1 MKKTI
6 LFLLLTVVSLAVS
19 AQDAQP
25 KDSVAFK
32 FGYLSYDS
40 VMVAMPEYAELKTN
54 MAQLREQYEAEQKR
68 VENDFNKKYEEFL
81 DGQASFPKTILQ
93 KRQSEL
99 QEMLDKGI
107 DFKKQ
112 SQKMLSDAEAGMMEA
127 VKTTIN
133 MAVNLIAQEHG
144 YAFVLNTDK
153 EAVTFINP
161 ALGEDITEAVK
172 QLLNEDTKT
181 GK

>member
-40 VMVAMPEYAELKTN
+40 VMVAVPDYTELKTN

-99 QEMLDKGI
+99 QEMLDRNI
-107 DFKKQ
+107 ELKKQ
-112 SQKMLSDAEAGMMEA
+112 SQKMLSEAEANMM
-127 VKTTIN
+127 
-133 MAVNLIAQEHG
+133 
-144 YAFVLNTDK
+144 
-153 EAVTFINP
+153 
-161 ALGEDITEAVK
+161 
-172 QLLNEDTKT
+172 
-181 GK
+181 

>member
-32 FGYLSYDS
+32 FGYLSYAS
-40 VMVAMPEYAELKTN
+40 VMVAVPDYTELKTN

-99 QEMLDKGI
+99 QEMLDRNI
-107 DFKKQ
+107 EFKKQ
-112 SQKMLSDAEAGMMEA
+112 SQKMLSEAEANMME
-127 VKTTIN
+127 VIKTTIN
-133 MAVNLIAQEHG
+133 MAVNIIAQERG

-172 QLLNEDTKT
+172 QLLNEETKNE
-181 GK
+181 

>member
-25 KDSVAFK
+25 KDSIAFK

-40 VMVAMPEYAELKTN
+40 VMVAVPDYTELKTN

-99 QEMLDKGI
+99 QEMLDRNI
-107 DFKKQ
+107 EFKKQ
-112 SQKMLSDAEAGMMEA
+112 SQKMLSEAEANMMEA
-127 VKTTIN
+127 IKTTIN
-133 MAVNLIAQEHG
+133 MAVNIIAQERG

-172 QLLNEDTKT
+172 QLLNEETKNE
-181 GK
+181 

>member
-40 VMVAMPEYAELKTN
+40 VMVAVPDYTELKTN

-81 DGQASFPKTILQ
+81 DGQASLPKTILQ

-99 QEMLDKGI
+99 QEMLDRNI
-107 DFKKQ
+107 EFKKQ
-112 SQKMLSDAEAGMMEA
+112 SQKMLSEAEANMME
-127 VKTTIN
+127 VIKTTIN
-133 MAVNLIAQEHG
+133 MAVNIIAQERG

-172 QLLNEDTKT
+172 QLLNEETKNE
-181 GK
+181 

>member
-25 KDSVAFK
+25 KDSLAFK

-40 VMVAMPEYAELKTN
+40 VMVAVPDYTELKTN

-99 QEMLDKGI
+99 QEMLDRNI
-107 DFKKQ
+107 EFKKQ
-112 SQKMLSDAEAGMMEA
+112 SQKMLSEAEANMMEA
-127 VKTTIN
+127 IKTTIN
-133 MAVNLIAQEHG
+133 MAVNIIAQERG

-161 ALGEDITEAVK
+161 TLGEDITEAVK
-172 QLLNEDTKT
+172 QLLNEETKNE
-181 GK
+181 

>member
-1 MKKTI
+1 MKKTV

-19 AQDAQP
+19 AQDT
-25 KDSVAFK
+25 KDSVAIK

-40 VMVAMPEYAELKTN
+40 VMVAMPEYAEFKTN

-81 DGQASFPKTILQ
+81 DGQATFPKTILQ

-99 QEMLDKGI
+99 QEMLDRNI

-112 SQKMLSDAEAGMMEA
+112 SLKMLNDVEANLMNNI
-127 VKTTIN
+127 KTTIN
-133 MAVNLIAQEHG
+133 TAVSIVAQERG
-144 YAFVLNTDK
+144 FAFVLNTDK
-153 EAVTFINP
+153 DAVTFINP
-161 ALGEDITEAVK
+161 AMGEDITEAVK
-172 QLLNEDTKT
+172 KLLTEK
-181 GK
+181 

>member
-25 KDSVAFK
+25 KDSLAFK

-40 VMVAMPEYAELKTN
+40 VMVAVPDYTELKTN

-99 QEMLDKGI
+99 QEMLDRNI
-107 DFKKQ
+107 EFKKQ
-112 SQKMLSDAEAGMMEA
+112 SQKMLSEAEANMME
-127 VKTTIN
+127 VIKTTIN
-133 MAVNLIAQEHG
+133 MAVNIIAQERG

-172 QLLNEDTKT
+172 LLLNEETKNE
-181 GK
+181 

>member
-40 VMVAMPEYAELKTN
+40 VMVSVPDYAELKTN

-99 QEMLDKGI
+99 QEMLDRNI
-107 DFKKQ
+107 EFKKQ
-112 SQKMLSDAEAGMMEA
+112 SQKMLSEAEANMME
-127 VKTTIN
+127 VIKTTIN
-133 MAVNLIAQEHG
+133 MAVNIIAQERG

-172 QLLNEDTKT
+172 QLLNEETKNE
-181 GK
+181 

>member
-25 KDSVAFK
+25 KDSLAFK

-40 VMVAMPEYAELKTN
+40 VMVAVPDYTELKTN

-99 QEMLDKGI
+99 QEMLDRNI
-107 DFKKQ
+107 EFKKQ
-112 SQKMLSDAEAGMMEA
+112 SQKMLSEAEAKMME
-127 VKTTIN
+127 VIKTTIN
-133 MAVNLIAQEHG
+133 MAVNIIAQERG

-172 QLLNEDTKT
+172 QLLNEETKNE
-181 GK
+181 

>member
-19 AQDAQP
+19 AQDT
-25 KDSVAFK
+25 KDSVAIK

-99 QEMLDKGI
+99 QEMLDKSI

>member
-25 KDSVAFK
+25 KDSLAFK

-40 VMVAMPEYAELKTN
+40 VMVAVPDYTELKTN

-99 QEMLDKGI
+99 QEMLDRNI
-107 DFKKQ
+107 EFKKQ
-112 SQKMLSDAEAGMMEA
+112 SQKMLSEAKANMMEA
-127 VKTTIN
+127 IKTTIN
-133 MAVNLIAQEHG
+133 MAVNIIAQERG

-172 QLLNEDTKT
+172 QLLNEETKNE
-181 GK
+181 

>member
-1 MKKTI
+1 MKKTV

-19 AQDAQP
+19 AQDT
-25 KDSVAFK
+25 KDSVAIK

-40 VMVAMPEYAELKTN
+40 VMVAMPEYAEFKTN

-81 DGQASFPKTILQ
+81 DGQATFPKTILQ

-99 QEMLDKGI
+99 QEMLDRNI

-112 SQKMLSDAEAGMMEA
+112 SQKMLNDVEANLMNTI
-127 VKTTIN
+127 KTTIN
-133 MAVNLIAQEHG
+133 TAVSIIAQERG
-144 YAFVLNTDK
+144 FAFVLNTDK
-153 EAVTFINP
+153 EAVPFINP
-161 ALGEDITEAVK
+161 AQGEDITEAVK
-172 QLLNEDTKT
+172 KLLTEK
-181 GK
+181 

>member
-40 VMVAMPEYAELKTN
+40 VMVAVPDYTELKTN

-99 QEMLDKGI
+99 QEMLDRNI
-107 DFKKQ
+107 EFKKQ
-112 SQKMLSDAEAGMMEA
+112 SQKMLSEAEANMME
-127 VKTTIN
+127 VIKTTIN
-133 MAVNLIAQEHG
+133 MAVNIIAQERG

-172 QLLNEDTKT
+172 QLLIEVTKNE
-181 GK
+181 

>member
-19 AQDAQP
+19 AQDA
-25 KDSVAFK
+25 KESATLK

-40 VMVAMPEYAELKTN
+40 VMVAMPDYADLMTS

-81 DGQASFPKTILQ
+81 DGQATFPKTILQ

-99 QEMLDKGI
+99 QEMLDRNI

-112 SQKMLSDAEAGMMEA
+112 SQKMLSDVEANLMNTI
-127 VKTTIN
+127 KTTIN
-133 MAVNLIAQEHG
+133 TAVSVVAQERG

-153 EAVTFINP
+153 EAVPFINP

-172 QLLNEDTKT
+172 ALLNEEK
-181 GK
+181 K

>member
-40 VMVAMPEYAELKTN
+40 VMVAVPDYTELKTN

-99 QEMLDKGI
+99 QEMLDRNI
-107 DFKKQ
+107 EFKKQ
-112 SQKMLSDAEAGMMEA
+112 SQKMLSPGAG
-127 VKTTIN
+127 
-133 MAVNLIAQEHG
+133 LCFCSEHG
-144 YAFVLNTDK
+144 Q
-153 EAVTFINP
+153 
-161 ALGEDITEAVK
+161 GSCDIH
-172 QLLNEDTKT
+172 QSCFRRGHYRSSKT
-181 GK
+181 ASE

>member
-40 VMVAMPEYAELKTN
+40 VMVAVPDYTELKTN

-99 QEMLDKGI
+99 QEMLDRNI
-107 DFKKQ
+107 EFKKQ
-112 SQKMLSDAEAGMMEA
+112 SQKMLSEAEANMMEA
-127 VKTTIN
+127 IKTTIN
-133 MAVNLIAQEHG
+133 MAVNIIAQERG

-172 QLLNEDTKT
+172 QLLNEETKNE
-181 GK
+181 

>member
-25 KDSVAFK
+25 KDSLAFK

-40 VMVAMPEYAELKTN
+40 VMVAVPDYTELKTN

-99 QEMLDKGI
+99 QEMLDRNI
-107 DFKKQ
+107 EFKKL
-112 SQKMLSDAEAGMMEA
+112 SQKMLSEAEANMME
-127 VKTTIN
+127 VIKTTIN
-133 MAVNLIAQEHG
+133 MAVNIIAQERG

-172 QLLNEDTKT
+172 QLLNEETKNE
-181 GK
+181 

>member
-40 VMVAMPEYAELKTN
+40 VMVAVPDYTELKTN

-99 QEMLDKGI
+99 QELLDRNI
-107 DFKKQ
+107 EFKKQ
-112 SQKMLSDAEAGMMEA
+112 SQKMLSEAEANMME
-127 VKTTIN
+127 VIKTTIN
-133 MAVNLIAQEHG
+133 MAVNIIAQERG

-172 QLLNEDTKT
+172 QLLNEETKNE
-181 GK
+181 

>member
-81 DGQASFPKTILQ
+81 DGQANFPKTILQ

-99 QEMLDKGI
+99 QEMLDRNI
-107 DFKKQ
+107 EFKKQ
-112 SQKMLSDAEAGMMEA
+112 SQKMLSEAEANMME
-127 VKTTIN
+127 VIKTTIN
-133 MAVNLIAQEHG
+133 TAVSVVAQERG
-144 YAFVLNTDK
+144 LAFVLNTDK
-153 EAVTFINP
+153 EAVPFINP
-161 ALGEDITEAVK
+161 ALGDDITEAVK
-172 QLLNEDTKT
+172 KLLNEETKNE
-181 GK
+181 K

>member
-40 VMVAMPEYAELKTN
+40 VMVAVPDYTELKTN

-99 QEMLDKGI
+99 QELLDRNI
-107 DFKKQ
+107 EFKKQ
-112 SQKMLSDAEAGMMEA
+112 SQKMLSEAEANMME
-127 VKTTIN
+127 VIKTTIN
-133 MAVNLIAQEHG
+133 MAVNIIAQERG

-153 EAVTFINP
+153 ETVTFINP

-172 QLLNEDTKT
+172 QLLNEETKNE
-181 GK
+181 

>member
-40 VMVAMPEYAELKTN
+40 VMVAVPDYTELKTN

-99 QEMLDKGI
+99 QEMLDRNI
-107 DFKKQ
+107 EFKKQ
-112 SQKMLSDAEAGMMEA
+112 SQKMLSEAEANMME
-127 VKTTIN
+127 VIKTTIN
-133 MAVNLIAQEHG
+133 MAVNIIAQERG

-153 EAVTFINP
+153 ETVTFINP

-172 QLLNEDTKT
+172 LLLNEETKNE
-181 GK
+181 

>member
-1 MKKTI
+1 MKKTV

-99 QEMLDKGI
+99 QEMLDKSI

>member
-40 VMVAMPEYAELKTN
+40 VMVAVTDYTELKTN

-99 QEMLDKGI
+99 QEMLDRNI
-107 DFKKQ
+107 EFKKQ
-112 SQKMLSDAEAGMMEA
+112 SQKMLSEAEANMME
-127 VKTTIN
+127 VIKTTIN
-133 MAVNLIAQEHG
+133 MAVNIIAQERG

-172 QLLNEDTKT
+172 QLLNEETKNE
-181 GK
+181 

>member
-40 VMVAMPEYAELKTN
+40 VMVAMPDYTELKTN

-99 QEMLDKGI
+99 QEMLDRNI
-107 DFKKQ
+107 EFKKQ
-112 SQKMLSDAEAGMMEA
+112 SQKMLSEAEANMME
-127 VKTTIN
+127 VIKTTIN
-133 MAVNLIAQEHG
+133 MAVNIIAQERG

-172 QLLNEDTKT
+172 QLLNEETKNE
-181 GK
+181 

>member
-19 AQDAQP
+19 AQDEQP

-40 VMVAMPEYAELKTN
+40 VMVSVPDYAELKTN

-81 DGQASFPKTILQ
+81 DGQANFPKTILQ

-99 QEMLDKGI
+99 QEMLDRNI
-107 DFKKQ
+107 EFKKQ
-112 SQKMLSDAEAGMMEA
+112 SQKMLSEAEANMME
-127 VKTTIN
+127 VIKTTIH
-133 MAVNLIAQEHG
+133 MAVNIIAQERG

-172 QLLNEDTKT
+172 QLLNEETKNE
-181 GK
+181 K

>member
-40 VMVAMPEYAELKTN
+40 VMVAVPDYTELKTN

-99 QEMLDKGI
+99 QEMLDRNI
-107 DFKKQ
+107 EFKKQ
-112 SQKMLSDAEAGMMEA
+112 SQKMLSEAEANMME
-127 VKTTIN
+127 VIKTTIN
-133 MAVNLIAQEHG
+133 MAVNIIAQERG
-144 YAFVLNTDK
+144 YAFVLDTDK

-172 QLLNEDTKT
+172 QLLNEETKNE
-181 GK
+181 

>member
-40 VMVAMPEYAELKTN
+40 VMVAMPDYTELKTN

-99 QEMLDKGI
+99 QEMLDRNI
-107 DFKKQ
+107 EFKKQ
-112 SQKMLSDAEAGMMEA
+112 SQKMLSEAEDNMME
-127 VKTTIN
+127 VIKTTIN
-133 MAVNLIAQEHG
+133 MAVNIIAQERG

-153 EAVTFINP
+153 EVVTFINP

-172 QLLNEDTKT
+172 QLLNEETKNE
-181 GK
+181 

>member
-25 KDSVAFK
+25 KDSIAFK

-40 VMVAMPEYAELKTN
+40 VMVAVPDYTELKTN

-99 QEMLDKGI
+99 QEMLDRNI
-107 DFKKQ
+107 EFKKQ
-112 SQKMLSDAEAGMMEA
+112 SQKMLSEAEANMMEA
-127 VKTTIN
+127 IKTTIN
-133 MAVNLIAQEHG
+133 MAVNIIAQKRG

-172 QLLNEDTKT
+172 QLLNEETKNE
-181 GK
+181 

>member
-40 VMVAMPEYAELKTN
+40 VMVAVPDYTELKTN

-99 QEMLDKGI
+99 QEMLDRNI
-107 DFKKQ
+107 EFKKQ
-112 SQKMLSDAEAGMMEA
+112 SQKMLSEAEANMME
-127 VKTTIN
+127 VIKTTIN
-133 MAVNLIAQEHG
+133 MAVNIIAQERG

-161 ALGEDITEAVK
+161 TLGEDITEAVK
-172 QLLNEDTKT
+172 QLLNEETKNE
-181 GK
+181 